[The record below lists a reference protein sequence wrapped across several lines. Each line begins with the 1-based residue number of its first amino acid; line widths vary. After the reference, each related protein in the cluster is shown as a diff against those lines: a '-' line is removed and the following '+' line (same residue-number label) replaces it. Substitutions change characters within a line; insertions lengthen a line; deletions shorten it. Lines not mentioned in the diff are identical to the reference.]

1 MLPGDFVTTDAGTGL
16 VHMAPAH
23 GQDDFLLTRQYGI
36 EVPELVQD
44 DGTYAPWVPHFA
56 GLHVF
61 KAADPVCAALSEAT
75 QRWASNGDAAA
86 GLVARSSIVHSYPHS
101 WRSRK
106 PIIFRATPQ
115 WFIRMDGDQALRRKA
130 LDALADVT
138 FVPEAARNRLTS
150 MIEQRPDWCISRQ
163 RAWGVPIAV
172 FVEKSTGEVLRDPA
186 VMQRVVDAWPSMGR
200 ISGIVPIPRF
210 SLARGVTQLTMSR
223 FSTSSMSG
231 SKADQP

>member
-1 MLPGDFVTTDAGTGL
+1 M
-16 VHMAPAH
+16 
-23 GQDDFLLTRQYGI
+23 
-36 EVPELVQD
+36 QD

-186 VMQRVVDAWPSMGR
+186 VMQRVVDAMAEHGADIWYSADPALFLGEGR
-200 ISGIVPIPRF
+200 DPAHYEQVFDIVDVWF
-210 SLARGVTQLTMSR
+210 E
-223 FSTSSMSG
+223 SG
-231 SKADQP
+231 STIASFWVRTG